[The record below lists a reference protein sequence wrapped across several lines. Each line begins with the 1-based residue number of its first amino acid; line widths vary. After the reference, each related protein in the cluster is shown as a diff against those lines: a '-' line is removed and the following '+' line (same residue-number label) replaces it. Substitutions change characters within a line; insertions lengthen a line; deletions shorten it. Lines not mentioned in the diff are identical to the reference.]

1 MWFAARTK
9 ARHETTAVR
18 YLQARGV
25 DVFLPVYKSRRQWS
39 DRVKVVELPL
49 FVGYFFV
56 QIEDGRFIPV
66 LEAPGVV
73 DIVGFAGAPAPIPE
87 AEVKAVRRLVAS
99 GLPASPHPYL
109 KTGDRVR
116 IKGGPL
122 DQMEG
127 IFQKVRNQWRFIL
140 TVEMLQRAVAVEV
153 DSEMVEPVR

>member
-1 MWFAARTK
+1 MWYAARTK
-9 ARHETTAVR
+9 ARHEATAAR
-18 YLQARGV
+18 YLQSRGI
-25 DVFLPVYKSRRQWS
+25 DVFLPLYKSRRQWS

-49 FVGYFFV
+49 FNGYLFV
-56 QIEDGRFIPV
+56 QIETDNFIPV
-66 LEAPGVV
+66 LESPGVV
-73 DIVGFAGAPAPIPE
+73 EIVGFGGGPAPIPE
-87 AEVKAVRRLVAS
+87 SEIRAVRRLVSS

-109 KTGDRVR
+109 KAGDRVR